1 MKLLN
6 LNATAAEKELFKD
19 FGLYLTKVEKNPYRR
34 VYNYIH
40 NMKNVHDNYL
50 RTLDFPIA
58 LFPGLEDID
67 ATKQVT
73 IYRDKGYGPFD
84 PKIEVTDVLRGSLSL
99 QDNEGLLNLCKDI
112 SRNYPYKSLDEFIE
126 DMEK

>member
-1 MKLLN
+1 MRLLN
-6 LNATAAEKELFKD
+6 LNATGPEMRLFRD
-19 FGLYLTKVEKNPYRR
+19 FGLYLTKVEEKPYRR

-40 NMKNVHDNYL
+40 DMKNVHDNFL

-58 LFPGLEDID
+58 LVPRLEDID

-84 PKIEVTDVLRGSLSL
+84 PKIEVTDALKDSLSL
-99 QDNEGLLNLCKDI
+99 QDNEGLLILCKAI
-112 SRNYPYKSLDEFIE
+112 SRDYPYKSFDEFVE

>member
-6 LNATAAEKELFKD
+6 LNATTPEKELFKD
-19 FGLYLTKVEKNPYRR
+19 FGLYLTKVEENPYRR
-34 VYNYIH
+34 VYNYIR
-40 NMKNVHDNYL
+40 NMKNVHDTYL

-58 LFPGLEDID
+58 LVPGPKDID
-67 ATKQVT
+67 VTKQVT

-84 PKIEVTDVLRGSLSL
+84 PKIEVTDALKNSLSL
-99 QDNEGLLNLCKDI
+99 QDNEGLLILCKTI
-112 SRNYPYKSLDEFIE
+112 SRNYPYKSFDEFVE